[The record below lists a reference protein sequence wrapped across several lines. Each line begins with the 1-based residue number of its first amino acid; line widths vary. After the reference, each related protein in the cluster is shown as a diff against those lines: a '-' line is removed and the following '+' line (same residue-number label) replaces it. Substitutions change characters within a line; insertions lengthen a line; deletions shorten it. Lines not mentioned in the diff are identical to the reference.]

1 MGYTRYYT
9 TNKSLTHFP
18 KEFTDDVAAIIRAA
32 GGKGIEVSGPLGA
45 GDPEISDS
53 HVAFNGP
60 AVSVSGDDLSYE
72 TFAIGINGSV
82 DWGFCKTGCQ
92 PYDIV
97 VNAILQSAKY
107 HGVVTRYSSDG
118 DNEEAA
124 AAALLEAAGCGKR
137 AA

>member
-9 TNKSLTHFP
+9 TNKSRTSFP

-32 GGKGIEVSGPLGA
+32 GDKGIEVSGPLGA
-45 GDPEISDS
+45 GDPEISDNR
-53 HVAFNGP
+53 VAFNGP
-60 AVSVSGDDLSYE
+60 AVAVNGDDLSYE
-72 TFAIGINGSV
+72 TFAIGINGSA
-82 DWGFCKTGCQ
+82 DWGFCKTGYQ

-97 VNAILQSAKY
+97 ANAILQSAKY
-107 HGVVTRYSSDG
+107 HGVLSSYSSDG

-124 AAALLEAAGCGKR
+124 ATALLEAAGCGQR